1 MQWHAWAVHNPV
13 VGGAKLRYNIVNSAV
28 IEKSPVSKKSVIICQ
43 PDIK

>member
-1 MQWHAWAVHNPV
+1 MACLGSSQPSCR